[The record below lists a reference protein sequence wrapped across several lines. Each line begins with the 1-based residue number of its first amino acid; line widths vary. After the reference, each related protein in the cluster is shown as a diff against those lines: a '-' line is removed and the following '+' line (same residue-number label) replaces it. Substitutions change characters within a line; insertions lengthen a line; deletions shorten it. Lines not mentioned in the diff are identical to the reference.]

1 MQDINTDKKTY
12 ILCAAIHYEDGIK
25 YPHQPRNIEFGI
37 VACGWRHHNCFSTLY
52 SLLGDKYDIAL
63 ARVQGFITNDG
74 MFVDRKEAAKIAY
87 NSGQIKYKTE
97 KIFSEDLY

>member
-37 VACGWRHHNCFSTLY
+37 VACGDTT
-52 SLLGDKYDIAL
+52 IAFQHYIHYL
-63 ARVQGFITNDG
+63 VINMILHWQG
-74 MFVDRKEAAKIAY
+74 
-87 NSGQIKYKTE
+87 YK
-97 KIFSEDLY
+97 DL